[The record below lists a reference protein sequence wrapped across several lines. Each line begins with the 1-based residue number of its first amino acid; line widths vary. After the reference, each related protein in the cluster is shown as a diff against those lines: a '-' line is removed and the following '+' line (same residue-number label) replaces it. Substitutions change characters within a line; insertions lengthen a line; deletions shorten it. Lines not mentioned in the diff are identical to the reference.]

1 MDQAT
6 NVLTTTLQLAPQ
18 GDWTTLDENLVLGLF
33 AAIGL
38 FLGLLVTELRFRK
51 TESVIAPSKKD
62 GQSWDQPP
70 QPVSPPVIVVALLLG
85 GVIPGVALTLAL
97 GPVLGLPAG
106 IMLAWAVPHGLI
118 SRARSQWTETMDTAA
133 LSLLQL
139 LILKLQSGQSLLPA
153 LDELCRSDS
162 LDRILIADLNNF
174 VVAPVAGGASLPAVF
189 SQLRDSPRYAHTWR
203 LRRIFRH
210 LATATRAQM
219 PAHKIA
225 IRLELLQDA
234 MVSSFALQLELEAE
248 VAQAKYSRWIV
259 AATLPI
265 TVIAFNFFAPE
276 IATNLFVTIPGQ
288 MAILFAVVMVVLL
301 NIIGTALAKLKPLEL

>member
-1 MDQAT
+1 VEPT
-6 NVLTTTLQLAPQ
+6 NVLSTTVTLLPQ
-18 GDWTTLDENLVLGLF
+18 GDWSTLNEKLVLGLF
-33 AAIGL
+33 AAVGL
-38 FLGLLVTELRFRK
+38 FLGLIVVELRFRK
-51 TESVIAPSKKD
+51 TESVIAPAKKEE
-62 GQSWDQPP
+62 QSWDRPP
-70 QPVSPPVIVVALLLG
+70 QPVSTPVVVAAMLLG
-85 GVIPGVALTLAL
+85 GVIPGITMTMTL
-97 GPVLGLPAG
+97 GPVLGVPAG
-106 IMLAWAVPHGLI
+106 IMLAWAVPHSLI
-118 SRARSQWTETMDTAA
+118 TRARNQWAEAMDTAA

-139 LILKLQSGQSLLPA
+139 VILKLQSGQSLLPA

-162 LDRILIADLNNF
+162 LDRTLTADLNNF
-174 VVAPVAGGASLPAVF
+174 VVGPVAGGASLPAVF
-189 SQLRDSPRYAHTWR
+189 SQLRDSPRYANTWR

-265 TVIAFNFFAPE
+265 TVIAFNFFAPD
-276 IATNLFVTIPGQ
+276 IANNLFVTIPGQ
-288 MAILFAVVMVVLL
+288 IAIVFAVVMVVLL
-301 NIIGTALAKLKPLEL
+301 NVLGTALAKLKPLEL